1 MLQVGLNPN
10 NPNHF
15 IYSNMSSL
23 GKQTWESLDGGAT
36 HHNLNNHF
44 PFHVAI
50 DRRGWFY
57 AAAEAGAHRS
67 MDGGK
72 TWQSYQHTITERSTN
87 LNSSRVPMD
96 YQRIVTDFAGGVAFV
111 SDQGLFI
118 KPEGDSLELI
128 GACGNMS
135 NNIAISLA
143 VSQGDGAKPW
153 LVTTAWDWGPLASWD
168 EGEHWDGWHCADCGG
183 QTGIGEGGFTFP
195 MGCLRTTRTRHL
207 HIVECC
213 QKSALECCC
222 SRVPCSI
229 PGAAVGRRTS

>member
-1 MLQVGLNPN
+1 
-10 NPNHF
+10 
-15 IYSNMSSL
+15 MSSL